1 MRTFARRAVALA
13 SLAAIVAVP
22 GPSARAQVPDK
33 AAAAAL
39 LEQFRRSIWAE
50 SIFAEFDLREM
61 PRRGDE
67 RVFHGRFWGARNERG
82 PVTRFEVDGAAGAFS
97 RHILIQGGPGGG
109 FWTSDGPLAGTAGG
123 DALLAPVVPD
133 AEITPFD
140 LVPMPYLYWI
150 DADFTGIQRIRGRQA
165 CIYMISPPGDFASG
179 APGIKSVRVY
189 LDTQYD
195 AMEQSEVIGA
205 DGRVAKTL
213 SLLELRKVG
222 SRWIPRDVD
231 VRNEATRDKT
241 RLTLTGVAVG
251 IPVDPSAFDPSLLGA
266 PAAPITGDA
275 FIRITQ

>member
-1 MRTFARRAVALA
+1 MRSLARRTVAIA
-13 SLAAIVAVP
+13 SLVACVAAP
-22 GPSARAQVPDK
+22 GPRARAETPDK

-39 LEQFRRSIWAE
+39 LEQFRRSVWAE
-50 SIFAEFDLREM
+50 TIYAEFDLREM

-67 RVFHGRFWGARNERG
+67 RIYHGRFWGARNERG
-82 PVTRFEVDGAAGAFS
+82 PVTRFEVDGAGGAFS
-97 RHILIQGGPGGG
+97 RHILIQGGPDYGL
-109 FWTSDGPLAGTAGG
+109 WTSDGPLGGTPAE
-123 DALLAPVVPD
+123 DALLAPLVPG
-133 AEITPFD
+133 AQITPFD
-140 LVPMPYLYWI
+140 LLPMPYLYWI
-150 DADFTGIQRIRGRQA
+150 DSVFTGVERVRGRQA

-179 APGIKSVRVY
+179 APGIKAVRAY

-195 AMEQSEVIGA
+195 ALEQTEVIGA

-222 SRWIPRDVD
+222 SRWIPKDVD

-251 IPVDPSAFDPSLLGA
+251 IPVDPAAFDPSRLGA
-266 PAAPITGDA
+266 PAAPATGDA